1 MWSLILFVSL
11 VVEIGAESRVQGVKK
26 VKEDWEPKPQLHR
39 TVTYR
44 DESHK
49 SHMDHIVTNSK
60 SQQMEKAWH
69 TDLTTND
76 QEDVSNEGM
85 ASGGHGNK
93 PRWKA
98 PTQDEPRHG
107 KKMSSK
113 AKLQKEGSAYEP
125 ITMIHKDE
133 TGKSL
138 QEKMAI
144 KEKSHR
150 GNIEKPMVKVGKAQ
164 TKTMQRG
171 RKE

>member
-1 MWSLILFVSL
+1 MMWSFILFISL
-11 VVEIGAESRVQGVKK
+11 VVKIGAESKVQSVKK
-26 VKEDWEPKPQLHR
+26 VKEDWHPNPQLHR

-69 TDLTTND
+69 ADLTTND

-85 ASGGHGNK
+85 ASSGNK
-93 PRWKA
+93 PHWKA

-107 KKMSSK
+107 KRMSSK

-138 QEKMAI
+138 QENMAI

-150 GNIEKPMVKVGKAQ
+150 GNIDKPMVKVGKAQ